1 MEEDPMKKLENKVA
15 LITGAAGG
23 IGSATAERFVAEG
36 ARVILADKNEEA
48 AQHLAEKLGVW
59 AFPIGMDIGDEASV
73 AAGVNA
79 GTAHFGSRLD
89 LLFNNAALTDQKT
102 QSQDADVTTT
112 QLDACP
118 HNLQFNT
125 TGSMLCCRYAIPPLV
140 RTGGGCILN

>member
-1 MEEDPMKKLENKVA
+1 MKKLENKVA
-15 LITGAAGG
+15 LITGAAGV
-23 IGSATAERFVAEG
+23 IGAAAGGRLWAEG
-36 ARVILADKNEEA
+36 ARGILADKNEEA

-89 LLFNNAALTDQKT
+89 ILFNNAALTDQKT

-112 QLDACP
+112 PVDVWTQT
-118 HNLQFNT
+118 LQVNT
-125 TGSMLCCRYAIPPLV
+125 TGYMLCCRYAIPLMV
-140 RTGGGCILN
+140 RDRKSTRLNSSH

>member
-1 MEEDPMKKLENKVA
+1 MEEDPMKKVENKGA

-73 AAGVNA
+73 AAGVTA

-89 LLFNNAALTDQKT
+89 ILFNHAALPAHET
-102 QSQDADVTTT
+102 QYQGADDHPTPGNA
-112 QLDACP
+112 QN
-118 HNLQFNT
+118 H
-125 TGSMLCCRYAIPPLV
+125 
-140 RTGGGCILN
+140 

>member
-89 LLFNNAALTDQKT
+89 ILFNNAALTDQKT
-102 QSQDADVTTT
+102 QS
-112 QLDACP
+112 
-118 HNLQFNT
+118 
-125 TGSMLCCRYAIPPLV
+125 
-140 RTGGGCILN
+140 RTAARSEARSVGKE

>member
-1 MEEDPMKKLENKVA
+1 MCFFFSRRRRHTRCA
-15 LITGAAGG
+15 LVTGVQTCALP
-23 IGSATAERFVAEG
+23 ICFVAEG

-89 LLFNNAALTDQKT
+89 ILFNNAALTDQKT

-112 QLDACP
+112 PVD
-118 HNLQFNT
+118 
-125 TGSMLCCRYAIPPLV
+125 V
-140 RTGGGCILN
+140 